1 MREPNYYTFFTE
13 NVNDFFAFIR
23 KFLIFSSEGATKAPL
38 SPKIPLEKRV
48 CMCYDEGNP

>member
-23 KFLIFSSEGATKAPL
+23 IFLIFSFLAAAKVSL
-38 SPKIPLEKRV
+38 
-48 CMCYDEGNP
+48 